1 MTGGAIAIGHRDT
14 ASPSAYAAAAT
25 VALVALVTA
34 GLVLWNPVGLYY
46 NLLWQ
51 VPFYTS
57 PLVIHHY
64 CGPGSRPKLAAN
76 GGHKDLLADP
86 RLRTALDLHRNRWR

>member
-1 MTGGAIAIGHRDT
+1 VRLAGDGAGAH
-14 ASPSAYAAAAT
+14 PSRRRAAARAH
-25 VALVALVTA
+25 AAAALVTA
-34 GLVLWNPVGLYY
+34 GLVLWNLVGLYY
-46 NLLWQ
+46 NLLWL

-64 CGPGSRPKLAAN
+64 CGPGARPRAMAN
-76 GGHKDLLADP
+76 RGTRDLLADP